1 MPELLIRLNIG
12 REMSWLEDS
21 NIDNFSIIA
30 YSTILESF
38 PKKLTTT
45 LLKIGKPYIID
56 PFTHI
61 FGYEV
66 KDISEKRWFPKL
78 MHAYGLD
85 YIIPSDKNTIP
96 LSKLLDTKKQP
107 TKDLK
112 SFVENVMVYQRNAI
126 QDVYNEISEFEEF
139 EGKSEHTTFSPK
151 CILAPYFYLGYDSE
165 DWIKVNIHCI
175 KSAVSMKQ
183 NKEKVYAVI
192 LIDKMILGISSDIDE
207 IIKNYDID
215 GIDGYFVWITD
226 FDEKTARTAEL
237 QAFIRLVEQLSKF
250 KKPIY
255 NMYGGLFSFLLH
267 TKGITGACHSICYGE
282 HKDPFLIG
290 GMLANVRYYQ
300 YDIRA
305 KIPYSKIHE
314 IETTLAL
321 TKCNCEYCNELP
333 KARDNIGKQMELC
346 GKHFL
351 LMRTKEITEINTA
364 TSKVLT
370 NMKEMYEKSEKN
382 DAVSAYKSFY
392 GQLETWVKVF
402 GYNAKL

>member
-1 MPELLIRLNIG
+1 MSELLIRLNIG

-21 NIDNFSIIA
+21 KIDNFSIIA
-30 YSTILESF
+30 SSTIVESF
-38 PKKLTTT
+38 PKKLTTA

-66 KDISEKRWFPKL
+66 KDMSEKRWFPKL

-85 YIIPSDKNTIP
+85 YIIPPDKNTIP

-112 SFVENVMVYQRNAI
+112 SFVENVMVYQRTAI
-126 QDVYNEISEFEEF
+126 QDVYDEISEFEEF
-139 EGKSEHTTFSPK
+139 EGQSEHTALSPK

-165 DWIKVNIHCI
+165 DWKKVNIHCI
-175 KSAVSMKQ
+175 KSAISMKQ
-183 NKEKVYAVI
+183 NKEKIYAVI
-192 LIDKMILGISSDIDE
+192 LIDKIILGISADIDE
-207 IIKNYDID
+207 IIKDYNIE
-215 GIDGYFVWITD
+215 GVDGYFIWITD
-226 FDEKTARTAEL
+226 FNEKTARETEL
-237 QAFIRLVEQLSKF
+237 QAFIRLIEQLSKF

-267 TKGITGACHSICYGE
+267 AKGMTGACHSICYGE

-300 YDIRA
+300 CDIRA

-314 IETTLAL
+314 IEKTLEL
-321 TKCNCEYCNELP
+321 TKCGCEYCNELP
-333 KARDNIGKQMELC
+333 KVRDNIGKQMELC

-351 LMRTKEITEINTA
+351 LMRVKEITDINVA

-370 NMKEMYEKSEKN
+370 NMREVYEKSKTY
-382 DAVSAYKSFY
+382 DRILAYRHFY
-392 GQLETWVKVF
+392 EQLDTWNRAF
-402 GYNAKL
+402 GYDSVL